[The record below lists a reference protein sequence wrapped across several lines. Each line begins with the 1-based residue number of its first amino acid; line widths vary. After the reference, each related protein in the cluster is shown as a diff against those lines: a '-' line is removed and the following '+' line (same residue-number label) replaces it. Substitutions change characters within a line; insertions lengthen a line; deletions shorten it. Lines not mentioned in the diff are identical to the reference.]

1 MYILGMFK
9 KGFICTLRFQISC
22 PEFDFRMQWQL
33 DWNTYHVYLHN
44 QCILDVSILQ
54 RIPLQ
59 VSNGGKPIT
68 NGQKTNGTAVADEED
83 DDNDDLDID
92 AI

>member
-1 MYILGMFK
+1 MYAKTVELKLVKRHG
-9 KGFICTLRFQISC
+9 
-22 PEFDFRMQWQL
+22 
-33 DWNTYHVYLHN
+33 YLHN
-44 QCILDVSILQ
+44 QSIQGILYVSILQ
-54 RIPLQ
+54 CIHLQ